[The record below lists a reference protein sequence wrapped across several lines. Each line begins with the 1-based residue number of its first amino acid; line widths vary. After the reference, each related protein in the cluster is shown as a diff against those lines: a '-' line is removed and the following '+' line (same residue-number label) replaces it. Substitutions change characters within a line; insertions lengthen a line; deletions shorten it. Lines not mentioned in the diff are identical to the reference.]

1 MEKYEIIITLIS
13 LNILLVSF
21 ILHKIIKMQERI
33 VKILYDLV
41 FDRQKNKIID
51 IFADGGNCNDNKNAR
66 LED

>member
-33 VKILYDLV
+33 IKILYDLV
-41 FDRQKNKIID
+41 FDRQKNKIED
-51 IFADGGNCNDNKNAR
+51 ILADGGNSNVNKNVR
-66 LED
+66 PED